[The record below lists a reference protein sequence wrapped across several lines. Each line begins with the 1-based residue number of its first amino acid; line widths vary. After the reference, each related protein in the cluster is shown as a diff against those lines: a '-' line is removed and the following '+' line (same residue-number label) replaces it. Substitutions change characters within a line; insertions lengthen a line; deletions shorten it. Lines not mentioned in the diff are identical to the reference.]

1 MKERKG
7 NQFRAP
13 QNQMD
18 ALTLALKLAITA
30 PSDKQMALAAK
41 IAEELAESMSELEV
55 MRCKKRALTE
65 IGMH

>member
-65 IGMH
+65 IGVH